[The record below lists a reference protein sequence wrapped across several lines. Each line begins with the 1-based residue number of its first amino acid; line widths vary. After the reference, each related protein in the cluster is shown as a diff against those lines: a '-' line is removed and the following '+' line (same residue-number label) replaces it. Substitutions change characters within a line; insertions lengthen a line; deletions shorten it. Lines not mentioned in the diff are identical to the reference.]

1 MSQALIDS
9 LADGSLEK
17 DSSIRMITMFDHEEV
32 GSLSAQVHVPTLVLE
47 WEVLSFTI
55 DGLLGRRAIQ
65 PSHPA
70 EPSGRAIQPS
80 HPAELSSRAIQP
92 GYSGQFSSTLTLP

>member
-32 GSLSAQVHVPTLVLE
+32 GSLSAQVHVPTLVLG

-55 DGLLGRRAIQ
+55 DGLSGCRAIL

-70 EPSGRAIQPS
+70 GLFWPIQLDINYPF
-80 HPAELSSRAIQP
+80 P
-92 GYSGQFSSTLTLP
+92 